1 MECEFTD
8 EDLKKILYWTISKFR
23 SDKFHHQLG
32 SVKGDYIGGFC
43 DRWVNKAEE
52 FITFRELLKNK
63 EYNATIDYFL
73 YGDDKEKNAPDVLG
87 LEDSDGAPIVIFA
100 VYGDG
105 NWVLQPDMPGIEVK
119 NVKRDQ
125 FMIAI
130 KESQMHDNYYY
141 VLVESNYREDYLT
154 LVLDSTVFDN
164 KYLQDFAMNNKF
176 IASDVKGSI
185 ALPSNIDGGASLDAF
200 RLMGIFT
207 GNEVKRYCKLCDG
220 KTSEVKALCPRY
232 ISDCQPT
239 QDVNNNSN
247 ETLSEGFLT
256 YEIEGDD
263 RYLPIYI
270 KFLSDGATA
279 TIIRKLKTYF
289 CVNISGR
296 VEINGYNCGNGDFRF
311 DFKTFERGTSANEY
325 VGCKVLFDKY
335 AEDVTDS
342 LLEKFDELAGDID
355 NG

>member
-1 MECEFTD
+1 
-8 EDLKKILYWTISKFR
+8 
-23 SDKFHHQLG
+23 
-32 SVKGDYIGGFC
+32 VKGDYIGGFC

-52 FITFRELLKNK
+52 FIVFRELLKNK
-63 EYNATIDYFL
+63 EYEATIDYFL

-87 LEDSDGAPIVIFA
+87 LEDTDGNPIVIFA

-130 KESQMHDNYYY
+130 KESQMHDDYYY

-154 LVLDSTVFDN
+154 YIFDNSIFDN
-164 KYLQDFAMNNKF
+164 KYLQEFVMDNKF
-176 IASDVKGSI
+176 IASDSNNSI
-185 ALPSNIDGGASLDAF
+185 TLPSAIDAGTSLEAF

-207 GNEVKRYCKLCDG
+207 GNEVKRFCKLCDG
-220 KTSEVKALCPRY
+220 KTREVKALCPRY
-232 ISDCQPT
+232 IAECQNVL
-239 QDVNNNSN
+239 QVDSN
-247 ETLSEGFLT
+247 CNEALTEGLYD
-256 YEIEGDD
+256 YELDGDN
-263 RYLPIYI
+263 RYIPIYV

-289 CVNISGR
+289 CVNVTGR
-296 VEINGYNCGNGDFRF
+296 VEINGYECRDGDYKLIFRV
-311 DFKTFERGTSANEY
+311 FERGTSANEY
-325 VGCKVLFDKY
+325 VGGKVLFDKY

-342 LLEKFDELAGDID
+342 LLETFDTLVAND
-355 NG
+355 